1 MDYMME
7 QDKEKNNKMTELPN
21 INYSATI
28 DEGLGFFYEVQV
40 FDDFTYITYY
50 EGLGENKKQKGEMQ
64 IPTNY
69 AKQIAQ
75 SILTLGKRFS

>member
-1 MDYMME
+1 
-7 QDKEKNNKMTELPN
+7 MTDLPY

-28 DEGLGFFYEVQV
+28 DDGSGFFYEVQV
-40 FDDFTYITYY
+40 FDDFSYITYY
-50 EGLGENKKQKGEMQ
+50 EETNGENKKIHETQ

-75 SILTLGKRFS
+75 SIIALGKRFP

>member
-1 MDYMME
+1 MSD
-7 QDKEKNNKMTELPN
+7 LPN
-21 INYSATI
+21 ISYSATI
-28 DEGLGFFYEVQV
+28 NEGLGFFYKVEV

-50 EGLGENKKQKGEMQ
+50 EGLGENKKQKEEMQ

-75 SILTLGKRFS
+75 SILALGKRFS

>member
-1 MDYMME
+1 MPDSPY
-7 QDKEKNNKMTELPN
+7 
-21 INYSATI
+21 INYTATI
-28 DEGLGFFYEVQV
+28 DEGLGYSYEVQV

-50 EGLGENKKQKGEMQ
+50 EGLNEHMKKKDEMQ

-75 SILTLGKRFS
+75 SIITLGKRFA

>member
-1 MDYMME
+1 
-7 QDKEKNNKMTELPN
+7 MTELPN

-28 DEGLGFFYEVQV
+28 DEGLGFFYKVEVYE
-40 FDDFTYITYY
+40 DFTCIAYY
-50 EGLGENKKQKGEMQ
+50 EGLDENSKPKKEME

-75 SILTLGKRFS
+75 SILTLEKRLV

>member
-1 MDYMME
+1 
-7 QDKEKNNKMTELPN
+7 MTELPN

-28 DEGLGFFYEVQV
+28 DEGLGFFYKVEV
-40 FDDFTYITYY
+40 FDDFTYITYH
-50 EGLGENKKQKGEMQ
+50 EGLGENNKQKSEMQ

-75 SILTLGKRFS
+75 SILTLEKRFV